1 MQGRL
6 INKAGSMLAGGRAN
20 AAAKAA
26 LRNAGLENTKI
37 RKTPDNKY
45 ELVASD
51 GKIYTADSAESLLGG
66 IFAKINKASGGYFA
80 PVEENGLVYRK
91 GVFGGAKNIKPASGK
106 PDVNNVSAKID
117 LILGKN
123 PGNKDLIGK
132 LKGKLT
138 PDTAEFLNSALD
150 ALNSK
155 KCESEDITTALYYI
169 NAQNKDFATE
179 LVQNK
184 NIPPFLWDSVLRGA
198 NNKTIPE
205 IKTLL
210 SDKNFVKNQENV
222 FHLSYVN
229 EHNIDLFKKYW
240 NDARFE
246 ENFNPMGDI
255 LKAVN
260 GSNADIADKILTSTP
275 DLLKNAR
282 IATPLLRR
290 VTPQNKDI
298 AQALIPDDVS
308 LLSYSDKLDLQDIL
322 LNANDK
328 TKDFLNSVVNDKK
341 FSLTDVSKML
351 HIYNYDSNMP
361 YNIENVIVT
370 LKYIDDLSPDA
381 RKCLTDNGVDL
392 HELKLSLNHAQKP
405 ISGGKFA

>member
-1 MQGRL
+1 M
-6 INKAGSMLAGGRAN
+6 
-20 AAAKAA
+20 
-26 LRNAGLENTKI
+26 
-37 RKTPDNKY
+37 
-45 ELVASD
+45 
-51 GKIYTADSAESLLGG
+51 
-66 IFAKINKASGGYFA
+66 
-80 PVEENGLVYRK
+80 
-91 GVFGGAKNIKPASGK
+91 
-106 PDVNNVSAKID
+106 
-117 LILGKN
+117 
-123 PGNKDLIGK
+123 
-132 LKGKLT
+132 
-138 PDTAEFLNSALD
+138 
-150 ALNSK
+150 NSK

-308 LLSYSDKLDLQDIL
+308 LVIL
-322 LNANDK
+322 
-328 TKDFLNSVVNDKK
+328 F
-341 FSLTDVSKML
+341 
-351 HIYNYDSNMP
+351 
-361 YNIENVIVT
+361 
-370 LKYIDDLSPDA
+370 
-381 RKCLTDNGVDL
+381 G
-392 HELKLSLNHAQKP
+392 
-405 ISGGKFA
+405 